1 MSKILNSLGK
11 MMNKLMLSCDDATML
26 ITRSDFEQ
34 LSSIKQFKLK
44 MHLASCSMC
53 RNFKQQSSIITSQ
66 VNYLKTNF
74 DAGNF
79 QIVLNDDKKKL
90 IQSAIDKK
98 IETK

>member
-1 MSKILNSLGK
+1 MSKLLNGIGK
-11 MMNKLMLSCDDATML
+11 MMNKLMLSCDEATML

-66 VNYLKTNF
+66 INLLKKDLDTNKMRV
-74 DAGNF
+74 
-79 QIVLNDDKKKL
+79 VLSDNSKKNLQELIDRNLDK
-90 IQSAIDKK
+90 
-98 IETK
+98 

>member
-1 MSKILNSLGK
+1 MSSIFNGIGK
-11 MMNKLMLSCDDATML
+11 MMNKLMLSCDEATML

-66 VNYLKTNF
+66 VNILKKDLDTNKMRV
-74 DAGNF
+74 A
-79 QIVLNDDKKKL
+79 LSDDSKKNLQDL
-90 IQSAIDKK
+90 INKNLK
-98 IETK
+98 

>member
-1 MSKILNSLGK
+1 MSSILNGIGK
-11 MMNKLMLSCDDATML
+11 MMNKLMLSCDEATML

-66 VNYLKTNF
+66 VNVLKKDLDTNKMRV
-74 DAGNF
+74 
-79 QIVLNDDKKKL
+79 VLSDDSKKNLQDL
-90 IQSAIDKK
+90 INRNLQK
-98 IETK
+98 

>member
-1 MSKILNSLGK
+1 MSNIMNGIGK
-11 MMNKLMLSCDDATML
+11 MMNKLMLSCDEATML

-66 VNYLKTNF
+66 INVMKKDL
-74 DAGNF
+74 DANKMR
-79 QIVLNDDKKKL
+79 VALSDDSKKNLQNL
-90 IQSAIDKK
+90 INKNLQK
-98 IETK
+98 

>member
-1 MSKILNSLGK
+1 MSSILNGIGK
-11 MMNKLMLSCDDATML
+11 MMNKLMLSCDEATLL

-66 VNYLKTNF
+66 INVLKKDLDTNKMRI
-74 DAGNF
+74 A
-79 QIVLNDDKKKL
+79 LSDDSKKNLQDL
-90 IQSAIDKK
+90 INKNLQK
-98 IETK
+98 

>member
-1 MSKILNSLGK
+1 MLNGIGR

-66 VNYLKTNF
+66 INVLKKELDTSKMRV
-74 DAGNF
+74 
-79 QIVLNDDKKKL
+79 VLSDDSKKNL
-90 IQSAIDKK
+90 QGLIDKNLRN
-98 IETK
+98 